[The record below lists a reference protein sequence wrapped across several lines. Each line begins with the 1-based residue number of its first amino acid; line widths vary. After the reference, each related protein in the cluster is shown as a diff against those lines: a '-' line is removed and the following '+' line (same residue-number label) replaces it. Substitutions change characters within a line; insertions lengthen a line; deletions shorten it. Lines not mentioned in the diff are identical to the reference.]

1 MFQYTW
7 MDGWIRTLSKCILR
21 FVNRPS
27 DVHKSIFLSHK
38 YENLSKYSVV
48 LIEQDTI
55 DSSPQC
61 PALIDVIGNIKVGFK

>member
-1 MFQYTW
+1 M
-7 MDGWIRTLSKCILR
+7 
-21 FVNRPS
+21 
-27 DVHKSIFLSHK
+27 HKSIFLSHK

-61 PALIDVIGNIKVGFK
+61 PALIDVIGNIKVGFQMIHTCTRDVCRLPF